1 MGIYQHKDTG
11 VACKFVGYTTDG
23 FVGLRIG
30 LHNHC
35 ISKDKFET
43 YYIKFEPKCGDLLE
57 SENFVV
63 KFYHFLGDD
72 YENFLGE
79 LVECKSGGKIE
90 GINTFTTEYFRT
102 MSRETSAIIT
112 EKLDKLNNLDLE
124 PKLYGMIDLATK
136 MDIGSKHVLLDKEK
150 EEQEIRVGNQVLG
163 LSLNGL
169 DLSDEYGTVKSV
181 KDGFVT
187 VEFSNNIVC
196 FPEEDLVK
204 RNKEKEEQKKEQ
216 EEYDF
221 VNPEHYKRGNMEV
234 IDMMKLL
241 WGTEALMLHCEM
253 TAFKYRMR
261 AGTKPDQ
268 PIERELEKARWYQEK
283 AKKLRDELR

>member
-30 LHNHC
+30 LHNNC

-72 YENFLGE
+72 YESFLGE
-79 LVECKSGGKIE
+79 LIECKSGGKIE
-90 GINTFTTEYFRT
+90 GINTFTTEFFRT
-102 MSRETSAIIT
+102 MSKDKIT
-112 EKLDKLNNLDLE
+112 EKLDKLNNLDQ
-124 PKLYGMIDLATK
+124 
-136 MDIGSKHVLLDKEK
+136 KE
-150 EEQEIRVGNQVLG
+150 
-163 LSLNGL
+163 
-169 DLSDEYGTVKSV
+169 D
-181 KDGFVT
+181 
-187 VEFSNNIVC
+187 
-196 FPEEDLVK
+196 
-204 RNKEKEEQKKEQ
+204 
-216 EEYDF
+216 YDF
-221 VNPEHYKRGNMEV
+221 VNPEHYKRGSMEV

-241 WGTEALMLHCEM
+241 WGTEALILHCEM
-253 TAFKYRMR
+253 TSFKYRMR

-268 PIERELEKARWYQEK
+268 PIERELEKAQWYDEK
-283 AKKLRDELR
+283 AKKLRNELR

>member
-72 YENFLGE
+72 YESFLGE

-90 GINTFTTEYFRT
+90 GINTFTTEFFRT
-102 MSRETSAIIT
+102 MSKDKIT
-112 EKLDKLNNLDLE
+112 EKLDKLNNLDQ
-124 PKLYGMIDLATK
+124 
-136 MDIGSKHVLLDKEK
+136 KE
-150 EEQEIRVGNQVLG
+150 
-163 LSLNGL
+163 
-169 DLSDEYGTVKSV
+169 D
-181 KDGFVT
+181 
-187 VEFSNNIVC
+187 
-196 FPEEDLVK
+196 
-204 RNKEKEEQKKEQ
+204 
-216 EEYDF
+216 YDF
-221 VNPEHYKRGNMEV
+221 VNPEHYKRGSMEV

-241 WGTEALMLHCEM
+241 WGTEALIAHCEM

-268 PIERELEKARWYQEK
+268 PIERELEKARWYDEK
-283 AKKLRDELR
+283 AKKLRNELS

>member
-11 VACKFVGYTTDG
+11 VACEFVGYTTDG

-90 GINTFTTEYFRT
+90 GINTFTTEFFRT

-112 EKLDKLNNLDLE
+112 EKLDKINNLDQ
-124 PKLYGMIDLATK
+124 
-136 MDIGSKHVLLDKEK
+136 KE
-150 EEQEIRVGNQVLG
+150 
-163 LSLNGL
+163 
-169 DLSDEYGTVKSV
+169 D
-181 KDGFVT
+181 
-187 VEFSNNIVC
+187 
-196 FPEEDLVK
+196 
-204 RNKEKEEQKKEQ
+204 
-216 EEYDF
+216 YDF

-241 WGTEALMLHCEM
+241 WGTEALILHCEM
-253 TAFKYRMR
+253 TSFKYRMR

-268 PIERELEKARWYQEK
+268 PIERELEKARWYDEK
-283 AKKLRDELR
+283 AKKLRYELR

>member
-72 YENFLGE
+72 YENFIGE

-90 GINTFTTEYFRT
+90 GINTFTTEFFRT
-102 MSRETSAIIT
+102 MSKDKIT
-112 EKLDKLNNLDLE
+112 EKLDKLNNLDQ
-124 PKLYGMIDLATK
+124 
-136 MDIGSKHVLLDKEK
+136 KE
-150 EEQEIRVGNQVLG
+150 N
-163 LSLNGL
+163 
-169 DLSDEYGTVKSV
+169 
-181 KDGFVT
+181 
-187 VEFSNNIVC
+187 
-196 FPEEDLVK
+196 
-204 RNKEKEEQKKEQ
+204 
-216 EEYDF
+216 YDF
-221 VNPEHYKRGNMEV
+221 VNPEHYKRGSMEV

-241 WGTEALMLHCEM
+241 WGTEALIAHCEM

-268 PIERELEKARWYQEK
+268 PIERELEKAKWYDEK
-283 AKKLRDELR
+283 AKKLRNELR

>member
-57 SENFVV
+57 SENFIV

-90 GINTFTTEYFRT
+90 GINTFTTEFFRT
-102 MSRETSAIIT
+102 MSKDKIT
-112 EKLDKLNNLDLE
+112 QKLDKINNLD
-124 PKLYGMIDLATK
+124 
-136 MDIGSKHVLLDKEK
+136 
-150 EEQEIRVGNQVLG
+150 
-163 LSLNGL
+163 
-169 DLSDEYGTVKSV
+169 
-181 KDGFVT
+181 
-187 VEFSNNIVC
+187 
-196 FPEEDLVK
+196 
-204 RNKEKEEQKKEQ
+204 QK

-221 VNPEHYKRGNMEV
+221 VNPEHYKQGSMEV

-241 WGTEALMLHCEM
+241 WGTEALILHCEM

-268 PIERELEKARWYQEK
+268 PIERELEKARWYDEK
-283 AKKLRDELR
+283 AKKLRNELR

>member
-90 GINTFTTEYFRT
+90 GINTFTTEFFRT
-102 MSRETSAIIT
+102 MSKDKAKKIT
-112 EKLDKLNNLDLE
+112 EKLDKLNGLDSE
-124 PKLYGMIDLATK
+124 PELGGMVDLATK
-136 MDIGSKHVLLDKEK
+136 MEIWELDKDGKIQNKHVVFDKE
-150 EEQEIRVGNQVLG
+150 
-163 LSLNGL
+163 
-169 DLSDEYGTVKSV
+169 
-181 KDGFVT
+181 
-187 VEFSNNIVC
+187 
-196 FPEEDLVK
+196 
-204 RNKEKEEQKKEQ
+204 EK

-221 VNPEHYKRGNMEV
+221 VNPEHYKRGSMEV

-241 WGTEALMLHCEM
+241 WGTEALILHCEM
-253 TAFKYRMR
+253 TSFKYRMR

-268 PIERELEKARWYQEK
+268 PIERELEKARWYDEK
-283 AKKLRDELR
+283 AKKLRNELR

>member
-72 YENFLGE
+72 YENFIGE

-90 GINTFTTEYFRT
+90 GINTFTTEFFRT
-102 MSRETSAIIT
+102 MSKDKIT
-112 EKLDKLNNLDLE
+112 EKLDKLNNLDQ
-124 PKLYGMIDLATK
+124 
-136 MDIGSKHVLLDKEK
+136 KE
-150 EEQEIRVGNQVLG
+150 
-163 LSLNGL
+163 
-169 DLSDEYGTVKSV
+169 D
-181 KDGFVT
+181 
-187 VEFSNNIVC
+187 
-196 FPEEDLVK
+196 
-204 RNKEKEEQKKEQ
+204 
-216 EEYDF
+216 YDF
-221 VNPEHYKRGNMEV
+221 VNPEHYKRGSMEV

-241 WGTEALMLHCEM
+241 WGTEALIAHCEM
-253 TAFKYRMR
+253 TSFKYRMR

-268 PIERELEKARWYQEK
+268 PIERELEKAKWYDEK
-283 AKKLRDELR
+283 AKKLRNELSK